1 MAKHEMPEPESQRKF
16 REALERKNEKSKSGT
31 AHQDGGGGQSRAQGP
46 IESRRTFRR
55 KSG

>member
-31 AHQDGGGGQSRAQGP
+31 SHQDGGSNQSRSHGP
-46 IESRRTFRR
+46 AENKRTFRR

>member
-16 REALERKNEKSKSGT
+16 REALERKNEKSASGT
-31 AHQDGGGGQSRAQGP
+31 AHQDAGAGHNKAHGP
-46 IESRRTFRR
+46 VENRRNFRR